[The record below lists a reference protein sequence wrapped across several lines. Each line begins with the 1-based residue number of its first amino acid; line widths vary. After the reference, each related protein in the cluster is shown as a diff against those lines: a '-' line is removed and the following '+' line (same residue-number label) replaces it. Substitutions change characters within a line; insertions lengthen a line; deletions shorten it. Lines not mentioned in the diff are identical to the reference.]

1 MSVHPGFALLIG
13 VDDYSSHDASAGNP
27 RGTSDLLGSRND
39 VLAFFRT
46 CRALDIPAENI
57 RVLTSPKL
65 DASALPGVSPDNVGE
80 ATEHAIA
87 KGAAWLADAS
97 SAAGG
102 AALLTFSGH
111 GARLA
116 GGQLALCPA
125 DTGARL
131 DRAVPF
137 EAIRAV
143 FEARGALPRL
153 TCLIDA
159 CFAGAS
165 SPARGEKTRAPLD
178 PSAPR
183 ERRTLSLGAPFAAE
197 EAATE
202 TSVAGTQIISDPS
215 LTGRVL
221 AASRLDQPAFQASF
235 SGEYRGAFSWAVGA
249 ALDQWSSVKDEDG
262 TRLNLSYGELRARAE
277 RLLGTLSFDQKP
289 VLHGPENVAE
299 LAFFQRGT
307 APRSTAAEPDGQRV
321 ALQIDPGMNI
331 WRQYTFT
338 SNANPTVVLAE
349 VFAMNTTA
357 GSYTAGNEYW
367 NVNRDALRY
376 RASYSMSVSMS
387 DHSSGTP
394 SPTSFT
400 NGQSFVEPIDLTW
413 QTMRSDPGSGG
424 SIHANNGR
432 YVRLNDDEEILPTIT
447 KVTWYH
453 VLPNNETPA
462 NISPQGTFTSE
473 SGVTVGENQTA
484 YYIEYSV

>member
-1 MSVHPGFALLIG
+1 MSIHPGFALLIG

-27 RGTSDLLGSRND
+27 QGTSDLLGSRND

-65 DASALPGVSPDNVGE
+65 DVSALPGVAPENVGE

-87 KGAAWLADAS
+87 KGAAWLADAA

-116 GGQLALCPA
+116 GGQLALCPS

-165 SPARGEKTRAPLD
+165 STRGAAARAPLD

-183 ERRTLSLGAPFAAE
+183 ERRTLSLGAPFAADDTT
-197 EAATE
+197 TE
-202 TSVAGTQIISDPS
+202 GPASGTQIVPDPS

-235 SGEYRGAFSWAVGA
+235 SGEHRGAFSWAVGA
-249 ALDQWSSVKDEDG
+249 ALDQWSTVKDEDG

-289 VLHGPENVAE
+289 VLHGPENVAD

-307 APRSTAAEPDGQRV
+307 APRSTAAEPDARR
-321 ALQIDPGMNI
+321 APLQIDPGMLVF
-331 WRQYTFT
+331 RKYVFT
-338 SNANPTVVLAE
+338 SNANPVVLLAE
-349 VFAMNTTA
+349 VFAMYSTA

-376 RASYSMSVSMS
+376 RASYSLSVTMTEY
-387 DHSSGTP
+387 SSGTP

-400 NGQSFVEPIDLTW
+400 NGQSFVEPINLTW

-424 SIHANNGR
+424 TIHANNGR
-432 YVRLNDDEEILPTIT
+432 YLRLNDDQQILPTIT

-453 VLPNNETPA
+453 VLPNGESPA
-462 NISPQGTFTSE
+462 NITPQGTFTSE
-473 SGVTVGENQTA
+473 SSVSVGGNQTA